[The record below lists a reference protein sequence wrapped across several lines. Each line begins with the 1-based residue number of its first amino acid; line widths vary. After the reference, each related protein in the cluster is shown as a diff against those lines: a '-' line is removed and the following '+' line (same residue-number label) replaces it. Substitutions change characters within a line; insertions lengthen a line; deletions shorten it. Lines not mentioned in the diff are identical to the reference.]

1 MFPKTTLS
9 ITDKPSV
16 LLILEIA
23 TPQRIHFNIKASSFR
38 IDWGDEVID
47 TNDSHNYIRAGKY
60 SVKIFSDKLLQL
72 KCTECNCIE
81 AYVHGCRH
89 LQRLECDHNPMDILS
104 VSECNNLMI
113 LGCACCRIASLEL
126 KNLSSLRWLNCS
138 SNILTKLHLSGLY
151 NLIILDAGNNML
163 EEMDIEGCDS
173 IVSVNIENN
182 EFSAS
187 QLTEIFDRLVAN
199 PPESNAYI
207 FFAGN
212 PGDSCCNT
220 SVLEVKNWKV
230 GQISEAVAIFE
241 KDQEKDQSLH
251 SELFL
256 ESLGKESIVRLV
268 VSIKEATKV
277 FIYSSADSVLYVWTP
292 SDTSTSKSSSRTFV
306 PSGEKTVKEIFIFA
320 ENLKNL
326 VIEDVPC
333 IDIDIQSPTLEALK
347 LNQTQLKRL
356 DLSGTP
362 ALQLLYCFAT
372 PLKSLDLSVC
382 KTLNMATC
390 SNGQLKTLKVAGLD
404 NMQYLD
410 CSGNKLG
417 NLDLTGC
424 SHLRTINISRNNFS
438 KLDISD
444 CIELHFLHC
453 DYNCF
458 SDFESLF
465 RQLPMRDDDIRVF
478 NEKNNEIYLGSI
490 SFLGNP
496 ATKNADR
503 DILTERFWHESEL
516 TDGI

>member
-1 MFPKTTLS
+1 MFPKTTIP
-9 ITDKPSV
+9 ITDEPSV

-23 TPQRIHFNIKASSFR
+23 TPQRVHFNIEASSFR

-47 TNDSHNYIRAGKY
+47 TKDSHDYVRAGKY
-60 SVKIFSDKLLQL
+60 SVKIFSEKILQL
-72 KCTECNCIE
+72 KCTQCNCIE
-81 AYVHGCRH
+81 AYVHDCRH
-89 LQRLECDHNPMDILS
+89 LQRLECNHNPMYILS
-104 VSECNNLMI
+104 VSGCDNLMI
-113 LGCACCRIASLEL
+113 LGCAYCRIVELKL
-126 KNLSSLRWLNCS
+126 KNLPSLRWLNCS
-138 SNILTKLHLSGLY
+138 SNNLTKLYLSGLY
-151 NLIILDAGNNML
+151 SLTVLEAGNNML
-163 EEMDIEGCDS
+163 EEMDIEGCES

-182 EFSAS
+182 QFSALK
-187 QLTEIFDRLVAN
+187 LTEIFDRLVTN

-220 SVLEVKNWKV
+220 SVLEVKSWKI
-230 GQISEAVAIFE
+230 GQISEAVAISE
-241 KDQEKDQSLH
+241 KHQEKDLSLD
-251 SELFL
+251 SELLL
-256 ESLGKESIVRLV
+256 ESSGKESMIRLV
-268 VSIKEATKV
+268 VSVKEATKV
-277 FIYSSADSVLYVWTP
+277 SINAGADSILYVWAP
-292 SDTSTSKSSSRTFV
+292 SDVSTSKVSSRTFV

-320 ENLKNL
+320 ENLKSL
-326 VIEDVPC
+326 TIEDVPC
-333 IDIDIQSPTLEALK
+333 IYIDIQSPTLEALK
-347 LNQTQLKRL
+347 LNRTQLKRL

-390 SNGQLKTLKVAGLD
+390 RNGQLKTLKVAGLD

-417 NLDLTGC
+417 KLDLTGC
-424 SHLRTINISRNNFS
+424 SHLRTINISRNNFT
-438 KLDISD
+438 KLDIPD
-444 CIELHFLHC
+444 CTELHFLHC

-458 SDFESLF
+458 SDLESLF

-478 NEKNNEIYLGSI
+478 NEKDHEIYLGNI
-490 SFLGNP
+490 SFRGNP

-503 DILTERFWHESEL
+503 NILTERFWHESEL